1 MAFRCV
7 TQLMSSS
14 PFSFLSSIY
23 GKNILELDRPF
34 KMFSAYFGQDIE
46 QLTPLGKY
54 AGRELYEL
62 AEHVDKRARPE
73 LIMWGI
79 DGTRVDRA
87 WLDPSEKSS
96 LERLVVDFGVN
107 RYPYGQNNWF
117 LHFASIYLI
126 SDPGI
131 ACVLTVTN
139 QTAYA
144 IHKYGNAEQK
154 KLIPSLTGTSEDIR
168 WGATWF
174 TELQGGSDL
183 GSNSVGAEFRNG
195 TWYISGT
202 TKYFSSDAGLAD
214 YALVSARRT
223 GGGAGAKGLSLFLV
237 PEFDSSGSRNFT
249 VRRLKDKS
257 GTASVPTGEVE
268 FHNSSAT
275 AIGEPD
281 KGIYYIMED
290 LMVSRLSNAFG
301 ALGTARKAYLE
312 AYFYSMKRE
321 AFGRKLIDHPLV
333 RRDLMEM
340 EIYLEGTL
348 LLTLLSVDA
357 FQKSWQDTPPYTEKY
372 HMARLL
378 THVSKNL
385 TADMASFVTQM
396 AMELHGGVGFLRE
409 FPIERLHRE
418 ALITPIW
425 EGPSNIQALDMLE
438 SMQKKGSHLPLLKT
452 LDKMG
457 KDISENSDTYQK
469 AVSSIKSAISRTE
482 RMSSEDA
489 QFFAKDLLNAIGHG
503 TVVVLLLHAG
513 NLRKDARLV
522 SMAALYYTKF
532 VERKTYGLIDPKVC
546 DSIIR
551 IDGVE

>member
-1 MAFRCV
+1 MR
-7 TQLMSSS
+7 SS
-14 PFSFLSSIY
+14 PFSHLSSVY
-23 GKNILELDRPF
+23 GKNVLDLDKPFLIL
-34 KMFSAYFGQDIE
+34 SSYFGQDME
-46 QLTPLGKY
+46 QLSSLGSY
-54 AGRELYEL
+54 AGRDLYEL

-87 WLDPSEKSS
+87 WLDPSEMSA
-96 LERLVVDFGVN
+96 LERLVLEYGVN
-107 RYPYGQNNWF
+107 RYPYSMNNWH

-126 SDPGI
+126 SDPGL

-144 IHKYGNAEQK
+144 IQKYGSEDQK
-154 KLIPSLTGTSEDIR
+154 KLLPALTGEAKQAM

-183 GSNSVGAEFRNG
+183 GANTVTAELLDGEWHIN
-195 TWYISGT
+195 GT

-214 YALVSARRT
+214 YALVSARRK
-223 GGGAGAKGLSLFLV
+223 GGEAGAKGLSLFLV
-237 PEFDSSGSRNFT
+237 PEITSDGSRNFM

-268 FHNSSAT
+268 FHESLAT
-275 AIGEPD
+275 PVGDPS

-312 AYFYSMKRE
+312 AYFYSMKRK
-321 AFGRKLIDHPLV
+321 AFGSNLIDHPLV
-333 RRDLMEM
+333 MRDLMDM
-340 EIYLEGTL
+340 EVYFEGTL
-348 LLTLLSVDA
+348 VLTLLAVES
-357 FQKSWQDTPPYTEKY
+357 FQKSWKDEPPYSSSY

-385 TADMASFVTQM
+385 TADMASYVTQL
-396 AMELHGGVGFLRE
+396 AMELHGGLGFLRE

-438 SMQKKGSHLPLLKT
+438 SMQKKNSHLPLLKM
-452 LDKMG
+452 LEDMG
-457 KDISENSDTYQK
+457 KEVSEMKETYERMLTGMKQ
-469 AVSSIKSAISRTE
+469 AISGVGGMKT
-482 RMSSEDA
+482 EDA
-489 QFFAKDLLNAIGHG
+489 QFFAKDLLNSIGHSLA
-503 TVVVLLLHAG
+503 VALLIHAG
-513 NLRKDARLV
+513 NVKEDRRLLEV
-522 SMAALYYTKF
+522 ASLYQRRF
-532 VERKTYGLIDPKVC
+532 VEKKAYDKVPREVC
-546 DSIIR
+546 SSIIR
-551 IDGVE
+551 IDEIK

>member
-1 MAFRCV
+1 
-7 TQLMSSS
+7 
-14 PFSFLSSIY
+14 
-23 GKNILELDRPF
+23 
-34 KMFSAYFGQDIE
+34 
-46 QLTPLGKY
+46 
-54 AGRELYEL
+54 
-62 AEHVDKRARPE
+62 
-73 LIMWGI
+73 MWGI

-87 WLDPSEKSS
+87 WLDPSEMSS

-107 RYPYGQNNWF
+107 SFPYGKNSWF

-144 IHKYGNAEQK
+144 IHKYGSAEQK
-154 KLIPSLTGTSEDIR
+154 KLIPSLTGTSDDVR

-183 GSNSVGAEFRNG
+183 GSNSVSAEFRDG

-202 TKYFSSDAGLAD
+202 TKYFSSDAGLAH
-214 YALVSARRT
+214 YALVSARRA
-223 GGGAGAKGLSLFLV
+223 GGSAGAKGLSLFLV

-275 AIGEPD
+275 VIGDPD
-281 KGIYYIMED
+281 KGIFYIMED

-312 AYFYSMKRE
+312 AYFYSMRRE
-321 AFGRKLIDHPLV
+321 AFGKKLIEHPLV
-333 RRDLMEM
+333 RRDLMDM
-340 EIYLEGTL
+340 EVYLEGTL
-348 LLTLLSVDA
+348 LLTLLSVDS
-357 FQKSWQDTPPYTEKY
+357 FQKSWQETPPYTEKY

-396 AMELHGGVGFLRE
+396 AMELHGGIGFLKE

-438 SMQKKGSHLPLLKT
+438 SMQKKGSHLPLLKM
-452 LDKMG
+452 LEKMG
-457 KDISENSDTYQK
+457 KDISENRETYQK

-482 RMSSEDA
+482 GLSSDDA

-503 TVVVLLLHAG
+503 IVVVLLLHAG
-513 NLRKDARLV
+513 NLRKDTRLI
-522 SMAALYYTKF
+522 SMAALYYTRF
-532 VERKTYGLIDPKVC
+532 VERKTYELIESETC

-551 IDGVE
+551 IDGVG

>member
-1 MAFRCV
+1 MR
-7 TQLMSSS
+7 SS
-14 PFSFLSSIY
+14 PFSHLSSVY
-23 GKNILELDRPF
+23 GKNVLDLDKPFLIL
-34 KMFSAYFGQDIE
+34 SSYFGQDME
-46 QLTPLGKY
+46 QLSSLGSY
-54 AGRELYEL
+54 AGRDLYEL

-87 WLDPSEKSS
+87 WLDPSEMSA
-96 LERLVVDFGVN
+96 LERLVLEYGVN
-107 RYPYGQNNWF
+107 RYPYSMNNWH

-126 SDPGI
+126 SDPGL

-144 IHKYGNAEQK
+144 IQKYGSEDQK
-154 KLIPSLTGTSEDIR
+154 KLLPALTGEAKQAM

-183 GSNSVGAEFRNG
+183 GANTVTAELLDGEWHIN
-195 TWYISGT
+195 GT

-214 YALVSARRT
+214 YALVSARRK
-223 GGGAGAKGLSLFLV
+223 GGEAGAKGLSLFLV
-237 PEFDSSGSRNFT
+237 PEITSDGSRNFM

-268 FHNSSAT
+268 FHESLAT
-275 AIGEPD
+275 PVGDPS

-312 AYFYSMKRE
+312 AYFYSMKRK
-321 AFGRKLIDHPLV
+321 AFGSNLIDHPLV
-333 RRDLMEM
+333 MRDLMDM
-340 EIYLEGTL
+340 EVYFEGTL
-348 LLTLLSVDA
+348 VLTLLAVES
-357 FQKSWQDTPPYTEKY
+357 FQKSWKDEPPYSSSY

-385 TADMASFVTQM
+385 TADMASYVTQL
-396 AMELHGGVGFLRE
+396 AMELHGGLGFLRE

-438 SMQKKGSHLPLLKT
+438 SMQKKNSHLPLLKM
-452 LDKMG
+452 LEDMG
-457 KDISENSDTYQK
+457 KEVSEMKETYERMLTGMKQ
-469 AVSSIKSAISRTE
+469 AISGVGGMKT
-482 RMSSEDA
+482 EDA
-489 QFFAKDLLNAIGHG
+489 QFFAKDLLNSIGHSLA
-503 TVVVLLLHAG
+503 VALLIHAG
-513 NLRKDARLV
+513 NVKEDRRLLEV
-522 SMAALYYTKF
+522 ASLYQRRF
-532 VERKTYGLIDPKVC
+532 VEKKAYDKVPGEVC
-546 DSIIR
+546 SSIIR
-551 IDGVE
+551 IDEIK